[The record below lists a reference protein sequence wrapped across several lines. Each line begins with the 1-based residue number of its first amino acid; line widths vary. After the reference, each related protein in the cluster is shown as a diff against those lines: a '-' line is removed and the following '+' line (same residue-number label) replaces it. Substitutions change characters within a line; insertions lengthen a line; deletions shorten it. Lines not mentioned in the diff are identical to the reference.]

1 MPTRVAR
8 EKEGVTGKRPHA
20 HCSLSSSDR
29 SSRRSVILSCM
40 HGIRANSNCP
50 WNGDL
55 RLGFHSSKGMS
66 TCTQRATDR
75 YVARFVSLP
84 LKSLILCFC
93 TTIRSTS
100 NSALCKTGRLHAVNP
115 AVIHRFSLCGNHYH
129 EWSPASGF
137 AATRTQ
143 TLTQK
148 LWPFLHEGIAAVGHD
163 F

>member
-20 HCSLSSSDR
+20 HCSLSRTDR
-29 SSRRSVILSCM
+29 SSRRSVILSCIY
-40 HGIRANSNCP
+40 GIRANSNCP

-55 RLGFHSSKGMS
+55 RFHSSKGMS

-75 YVARFVSLP
+75 YVARFISLP
-84 LKSLILCFC
+84 LISLILYFC

-100 NSALCKTGRLHAVNP
+100 KFVPLQDRTFARGPLPVTPRSSTDFR
-115 AVIHRFSLCGNHYH
+115 CGTHYH

-137 AATRTQ
+137 AARTQ
-143 TLTQK
+143 TLTRN
-148 LWPFLHEGIAAVGHD
+148 LAFLI
-163 F
+163 